1 MALPFPIL
9 CACVGKR
16 YTPPSNAVGT
26 PGNQELG
33 AENVFTFVYI
43 TWRMAEGL
51 LATMIGF
58 AAAGVEKAAL
68 TWHVC
73 STVLAAME
81 SFSSVSYF

>member
-1 MALPFPIL
+1 
-9 CACVGKR
+9 
-16 YTPPSNAVGT
+16 
-26 PGNQELG
+26 
-33 AENVFTFVYI
+33 
-43 TWRMAEGL
+43 MAEGL